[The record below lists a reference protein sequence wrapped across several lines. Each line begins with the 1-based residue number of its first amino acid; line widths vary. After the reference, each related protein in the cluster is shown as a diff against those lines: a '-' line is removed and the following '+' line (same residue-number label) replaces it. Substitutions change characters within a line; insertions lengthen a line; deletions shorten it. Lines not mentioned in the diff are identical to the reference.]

1 MKHKINNDYIP
12 VFVFILFILL
22 LTNTSIAEDV
32 NDAEQRDL
40 FDMSLTELMNVEVD
54 APATITEK
62 NPLKIP
68 ASVTTITAED
78 IARTPARNLLD
89 LMEIYVPGAFFMN
102 HSSGQLPGIRGV
114 LVDRPYKFLVNI
126 NGINVNIKNV
136 YGARLELLNWYLND
150 IERIEI
156 IRGPG
161 SVTYGPGAIGG
172 VINIYTK
179 TAREAPGVAIGGHYW
194 DKYNSIS
201 NYISYG
207 RKTDKLDLFTYFS
220 TTHTTGHSPDLY
232 GVNSSGSYGYLGQ
245 PGAPAYPAPPADY
258 LVDYDNQP
266 QIKAHVDIHFNKNWR
281 FWSRYVTSSHELI
294 QGSAQQYQIPDSNGP
309 YESFRQTR
317 YRYYQFGLVNRT
329 PIFESWNLKST
340 FGFSS
345 IDVHNIE
352 KWDSDLVIN
361 DRDNPLN
368 IGGLWSENEYYTQF
382 MFNYTP
388 EDEKVKA
395 GAGFEFSYDVIGPA
409 WGKGEDDGL
418 RVGSGIMS
426 GPDSVWYG
434 TSKEG
439 TKQYMEGEAQYFPV
453 GNGWNTRSYAFL
465 GELNYRH
472 TQKTSTLWS
481 ARLDKHS
488 YTSYMFS
495 PRFALIHEL
504 DADEYLKFIA
514 QRSVRMNTQEELYM
528 NHELGKDND
537 PERLDSLELIYTDKP
552 TERLTFQSSVFYN
565 HNDVIAW
572 DWGQYRSAPVGTL
585 EAMGVEVETGY
596 KKDNYRFGL
605 NHSYV
610 KQLDW
615 DLDDNIA
622 VSGISYSD
630 YYRDAG
636 SGVIITSKGD
646 DLNNWSNHA
655 TKLFGNMDFL
665 EGKLSLHGDM
675 RALWGFQGR
684 KDGLDALQKAGGDA
698 ASIADIRDRDAYD
711 LEVAANLS
719 LTYRLNKL
727 STLTVF
733 VHNVPVVG
741 DNKRYS
747 YSSGFKKT
755 APDKVS
761 WIEEPTVV
769 GISYLLRF

>member
-1 MKHKINNDYIP
+1 MKYEIDNNN
-12 VFVFILFILL
+12 VHILVCVLLILL
-22 LTNTSIAEDV
+22 FTNTAFADDV
-32 NDAEQRDL
+32 ENAKQQDL
-40 FDMSLTELMNVEVD
+40 FDMSLTELMAIEVEV
-54 APATITEK
+54 PATITEK
-62 NPLKIP
+62 NPLKTP
-68 ASVTTITAED
+68 ASVTVITAED

-89 LMEIYVPGAFFMN
+89 LMEIYVPGAFYMN
-102 HSSGQLPGIRGV
+102 HSVGPLPGIRGV
-114 LVDRPYKFLVNI
+114 LVDRPYKFLVNV
-126 NGINVNIKNV
+126 NGINVNIKAH
-136 YGARLELLNWYLND
+136 YGARLELLNWDLND

-179 TAREAPGVAIGGHYW
+179 TAREAPGIAVGGHFW
-194 DKYNSIS
+194 DKYDSIG

-207 RKTDKLDLFTYFS
+207 QQTDKLDLFTYFS
-220 TTHTTGHSPDLY
+220 TTHTTGHVPDLF
-232 GVNSSGSYGYLGQ
+232 GVNSGGSSGYLGHE
-245 PGAPAYPAPPADY
+245 GAPGYPAPAAEY
-258 LVDYDNQP
+258 LADYDNQP
-266 QIKAHVDIHFNKNWR
+266 QIKAHIDLRFKKNWR

-294 QGSAQQYQIPDSNGP
+294 QGSAQQYQIPDSNGS

-317 YRYYQFGLVNRT
+317 YRYYQFALENKS
-329 PIFESWNLKST
+329 PLSESWNLKSL
-340 FGFSS
+340 FGLSS
-345 IDVHNIE
+345 IDVRNVE
-352 KWDSDLVIN
+352 KWDSDLVN
-361 DRDNPLN
+361 DRDNLQN
-368 IGGLWSENEYYTQF
+368 IKWIWSENEYYTQL
-382 MFNYTP
+382 MFNYKP
-388 EDEKVKA
+388 EDEKVRA
-395 GAGFEFSYDVIGPA
+395 GVGFEFSYDTIGPA

-418 RVGSGIMS
+418 RLADGIMS
-426 GPDSVWYG
+426 GPSSEAYG
-434 TSKEG
+434 TSKDG
-439 TKQYMEGEAQYFPV
+439 SKQFIAGEKEYFPV
-453 GNGWNTRSYAFL
+453 GNGWDTRSYAFL
-465 GELNYRH
+465 GELNYQH
-472 TQKTSTLWS
+472 TPKTTTLWS

-495 PRFALIHEL
+495 PRFAWIREL
-504 DADEYLKFIA
+504 DTDEYLKFIA

-528 NHELGKDND
+528 NHVLGKDND

-552 TERLTFQSSVFYN
+552 TERLSFQGSAFYN

-572 DWGQYRSAPVGTL
+572 DWGQSRSAPVGTL
-585 EAMGVEVETGY
+585 DTMGLEVETAY
-596 KKDNYRFGL
+596 KKDNYHFGL

-636 SGVIITSKGD
+636 SGVIIMSKGD
-646 DLNNWSNHA
+646 DLTNWSNHA
-655 TKLFGNMDFL
+655 TKLYGNINFL
-665 EGKLSLHGDM
+665 EGKMSLHGDM

-684 KDGLDALQKAGGDA
+684 EDGLDALQEAGGDA
-698 ASIADIRDRDAYD
+698 ASIADVYD
-711 LEVAANLS
+711 KDVYDIEVAANLS

-733 VHNVPVVG
+733 VHNIPVIG

-755 APDKVS
+755 TPDKVS

-769 GISYLLRF
+769 GISYLLKF